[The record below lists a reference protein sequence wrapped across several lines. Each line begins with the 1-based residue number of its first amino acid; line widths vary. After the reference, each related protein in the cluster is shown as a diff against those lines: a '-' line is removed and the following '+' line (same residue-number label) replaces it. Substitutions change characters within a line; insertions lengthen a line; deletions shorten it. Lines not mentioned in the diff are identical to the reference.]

1 MSLLEAAGIY
11 KSYAG
16 VQALKNV
23 RFHLDPSEVHALIGE
38 NGAGKSTLIKI
49 ITGAIQAGA
58 GRLAIEG
65 HTIDQPTPAG
75 MKSRGVAA
83 IYQQPSLFGHL
94 TVAEN
99 IALAI
104 ESLNPFAK
112 VDWSRRQTQAKQ
124 LLDHVGAA
132 INPDQDAASL
142 SMPQQ
147 QMVEI
152 AKAIGCQ
159 AKIFVMDEPT
169 ASLSDKEVDNL
180 FRVIGELRSK
190 GAGIIYISHRLEELA
205 RISDRVSVLRD
216 GELIA
221 TKHMQEVGREELVQL
236 MVGREVSAIFPKQK
250 VSAGE
255 TVLRL
260 SAIKAQA
267 IGPID
272 LEIRA
277 GEIVGLAG
285 LVGSGRT
292 ELANILF
299 GLTPATSGAIE
310 IRGKSIAI
318 QSPQDAIRAGIGYV
332 PEDRR
337 RHGLIQEM
345 SVAENTTLAKLPP
358 GFLNFAQEQRTAK
371 EFALKLGTKTPSV
384 DTPAT
389 NLSGGNQQKVVL
401 SRWLSTKPSVLILDE
416 PTQGIDVGAKS
427 EVHALMSEMAREGM
441 AILMISSELPEI
453 LGMSDRIAVMSEGKL
468 AGILTR
474 AEATQESILRLA
486 LPLKRGAA

>member
-23 RFHLDPSEVHALIGE
+23 RFSLAPSEVHALIGE

-49 ITGAIQAGA
+49 ITGAIQPDA
-58 GRLAIEG
+58 GRLTIEG

-99 IALAI
+99 IALAL
-104 ESLNPFAK
+104 EPRTPFAK
-112 VDWSRRQTQAKQ
+112 VNWSQRRTRATE
-124 LLDHVGAA
+124 LLARVGAS

-152 AKAIGCQ
+152 AKAIGCE

-180 FRVIGELRSK
+180 FRVIGELRAK

-221 TKHMQEVGREELVQL
+221 TKQRNEVGREELVHL
-236 MVGREVSAIFPKQK
+236 MVGRDVSAIFPKQK
-250 VSAGE
+250 VSAGD
-255 TVLRL
+255 TVVRLR
-260 SAIKAQA
+260 AIKAQG

-272 LEIRA
+272 LDIRA

-299 GLTPATSGAIE
+299 GLTPATSGVIE
-310 IRGKSIAI
+310 IRGKPIAI
-318 QSPQDAIRAGIGYV
+318 QSPQDAISAGIGYV

-358 GFLNFAQEQRTAK
+358 GFLNFAKEESTAK
-371 EFALKLGTKTPSV
+371 EFAHRLGTKTPSV
-384 DTPAT
+384 DTPAA

-401 SRWLSTKPSVLILDE
+401 SRWLATKPSVLLLDE
-416 PTQGIDVGAKS
+416 PTQGIDVGAKA
-427 EVHALMSEMAREGM
+427 EVHALISEMAREGM

-468 AGILTR
+468 AGILNR
-474 AEATQESILRLA
+474 AEATQESILHLA
-486 LPLKRGAA
+486 LPCKRGAA